1 MNDKNLPLGWG
12 DNDADDELEGNPFD
26 NYDEEENSDSPWN
39 TNPNE
44 HESSEKTTSSETSLE
59 SNKTDDNES
68 ITSIDNVS
76 GHINSLLVEKNTNSK
91 VDDAVKA
98 EHESDDNCTRSHEK
112 NEKNSGKSRL
122 FIGIIVFIVLV
133 ICVLGIIF
141 FLKEKNI
148 NLAKYNIF
156 HSVIDDSGNSSE
168 STDDVIIENSFESS
182 YDVIT
187 ENSSESSY
195 DVITVTTTVKTSAT
209 QSSTEIITTTVTDIP
224 VSNTSVEILSPDII
238 KDYPQYL
245 TCLEEAKSD
254 TIYNCTGYFL
264 CDLNGDN
271 VPELFVTHG
280 YGTDGNFTIYY
291 IYTIYNGTV
300 KNLMQ
305 AGAATKEIILYK
317 NGYIGMLSGG
327 GAYRGT
333 WFRQYTG
340 GDDFDDGE
348 WLEYEYDEY
357 DKSGK
362 PIAITHSYGDTKE
375 QITEAEAEAI
385 IEKYVHLIVKV
396 NSAPISDAISA
407 ESETKAST
415 NVDKSAMYKDA
426 NPIAYGHVITNDDP
440 LNMRAKPS
448 TDSDILAKMPPGTLI
463 KIYEVLTGWYY
474 VSYSENGNTYYGY
487 ASSQFIEENYCGQGE
502 N

>member
-12 DNDADDELEGNPFD
+12 DNDADDELEGNPFG

-91 VDDAVKA
+91 VDDAVKT

-122 FIGIIVFIVLV
+122 FIGIIVFIILV

-141 FLKEKNI
+141 FLKGKNI

-254 TIYNCTGYFL
+254 TLYNCTGYFL

-271 VPELFVTHG
+271 VPELFVTDD
-280 YGTDGNFTIYY
+280 YDEICY

-305 AGAATKEIILYK
+305 AGAATKGIILYK

-327 GAYRGT
+327 AAYRDT
-333 WFRQYTG
+333 CFMQYTG

-348 WLEYEYDEY
+348 SLHYEY
-357 DKSGK
+357 DKSRK
-362 PIAITHSYGDTKE
+362 NYSITHNYGDTEK
-375 QITEAEAEAI
+375 QITEAEEKAI
-385 IEKYVHLIVKV
+385 IDKYLPLEV
-396 NSAPISDAISA
+396 NPAPISDAISA

>member
-141 FLKEKNI
+141 FLKGKNI

-271 VPELFVTHG
+271 VPELFVTEG
-280 YGTDGNFTIYY
+280 GTYTLLIHY

-300 KNLMQ
+300 KKLITDSGMM
-305 AGAATKEIILYK
+305 IYK
-317 NGYIGMLSGG
+317 NGYININYYDYDAFFEDDCFM
-327 GAYRGT
+327 
-333 WFRQYTG
+333 QYTG
-340 GDDFDDGE
+340 GDSFDDVESIHFQG
-348 WLEYEYDEY
+348 

-362 PIAITHSYGDTKE
+362 TIAITHSYGDTEK
-375 QITEAEAEAI
+375 QITKAEAEAI
-385 IEKYVHLIVKV
+385 CDKYLPLEV
-396 NSAPISDAISA
+396 NPAPISDAISA

-487 ASSQFIEENYCGQGE
+487 ASSQFIEEHYY
-502 N
+502 